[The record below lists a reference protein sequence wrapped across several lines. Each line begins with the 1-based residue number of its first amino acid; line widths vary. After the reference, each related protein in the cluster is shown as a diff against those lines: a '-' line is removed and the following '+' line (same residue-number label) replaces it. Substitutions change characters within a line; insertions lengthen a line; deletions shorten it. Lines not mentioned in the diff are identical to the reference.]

1 MSATH
6 PMHQVG
12 PGFADPVHDAQ
23 RTFRA
28 LLAAMSEPG
37 RLQRIDIWPEGACP
51 APSALDGRAVHAS
64 TLATLLTLLDR
75 DTAIDCRGLFDAEEI
90 RNYLRFHCGAR
101 SSDALGSAFVLARGL
116 EADAALLEGL
126 EWGSDETPEAACTL
140 IIEVDALDPHG
151 HGGAPQCL
159 SLKGPGIEH
168 VRHLAVQGPPAGFWR
183 ARRAM
188 QSHFPRGI
196 DLILCC
202 RDRIAALPR
211 STRVDVEA

>member
-6 PMHQVG
+6 SMHQVG
-12 PGFADPVHDAQ
+12 PGFADPVQDAQ

-37 RLQRIDIWPEGACP
+37 QLQRIGAWPEAACP
-51 APSALDGRAVHAS
+51 APSALDGRALHAS

-75 DTAIDCRGLFDAEEI
+75 DTPVDCRGLFNAEEI

-101 SSDALGSAFVLARGL
+101 SSDTLASAFVLVRGPQ
-116 EADAALLEGL
+116 ADAALLEGL
-126 EWGSDETPEAACTL
+126 EWGSDEAPEAACTL
-140 IIEVDALDPHG
+140 IIEVDALELQG
-151 HGGAPQCL
+151 QGGAPL
-159 SLKGPGIEH
+159 VLTLKGPGIEH
-168 VRHLAVQGPPAGFWR
+168 VRHLAVRGPPAGFWR

-188 QSHFPRGI
+188 QRHFPRGI

-211 STRVDVEA
+211 STQVDVEA